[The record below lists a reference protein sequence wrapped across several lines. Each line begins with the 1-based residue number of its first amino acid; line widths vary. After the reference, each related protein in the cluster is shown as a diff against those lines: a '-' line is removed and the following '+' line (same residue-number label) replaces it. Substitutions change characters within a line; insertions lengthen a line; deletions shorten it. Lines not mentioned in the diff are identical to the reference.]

1 MLIDFETHRIL
12 EVNQAAADLYGYS
25 REELLQRRALD
36 FGSDTQIMDAVAKE
50 GTPQTTGATGD
61 LNILMH
67 RKRDRTLF
75 PVEVSVC
82 SFMWKG
88 RKTYCAVMRDVSDR
102 GDETERDRGYIKKM
116 SMFG

>member
-1 MLIDFETHRIL
+1 MDT
-12 EVNQAAADLYGYS
+12 A
-25 REELLQRRALD
+25 ELLQRRALD
-36 FGSDTQIMDAVAKE
+36 FGSDTRIMDAVVKE
-50 GTPQTTGATGD
+50 GTAQTTGD

-102 GDETERDRGYIKKM
+102 SHETEGDGGYIKKL